1 MPSRY
6 HESLW
11 EAIPERSQPA
21 DLQLRLAF
29 ALARLRGASE
39 RAGSGSP
46 PLRVLDV
53 GCGEA
58 QITAELARAG
68 FDVVGVDIAEEP
80 LRRARREHPE
90 LDVRL
95 IDERGWPLDDA
106 SFDAVFSGETIEH
119 VLDTIGWLSE
129 VRRVLRPRG
138 HLLLSTPAHGPL
150 ALLGAALSP
159 RAFERRF
166 DPRSDHVRFYSR
178 ATLTRL
184 LLDFGFEQ
192 IELRGVGGAPCARRV
207 LLASAVRSRF

>member
-11 EAIPERSQPA
+11 EAIPARSQPA

-29 ALARLRGASE
+29 ALTRLRGASE

-95 IDERGWPLDDA
+95 IDERDWPLDDA
-106 SFDAVFSGETIEH
+106 SFDAVFSGETVEH

-138 HLLLSTPAHGPL
+138 RLLLSTPALSPL

-207 LLASAVRSRF
+207 LLAAAVRSRF